1 LVQGPEIFSFR
12 KEEVA
17 KVISHFE
24 KIKEEV
30 VFYCRGDE
38 LQYVDY
44 SSKSEDNISNND
56 NF

>member
-30 VFYCRGDE
+30 VFYCRGD
-38 LQYVDY
+38 
-44 SSKSEDNISNND
+44 
-56 NF
+56 